1 MNTLEKNYSFTHEW
15 VEKIFR
21 STILPN
27 VRQYWHVGLRCFNP
41 SDLTKDDVW
50 EIQDALKA
58 ELGRRY
64 VVEPK
69 HKITHV
75 TPDGM
80 KEYDRRI
87 KKARRT
93 YDWWDWPANWY
104 DEIKLLEEEEENYM
118 WNRVYEEMWA
128 EDYSSVDEFW
138 DAQL

>member
-1 MNTLEKNYSFTHEW
+1 MTEKNYSFTNKW

-27 VRQYWHVGLRCFNP
+27 VRQYWYVKLRCFDP
-41 SDLTKDDVW
+41 SDLTQDDVW

-69 HKITHV
+69 RKITHV
-75 TPDGM
+75 TPDGLR
-80 KEYDRRI
+80 EYNRRL
-87 KKARRT
+87 KLTKRF
-93 YDWWDWPANWY
+93 YDGWWDCPANWY
-104 DEIKLLEEEEENYM
+104 DDVKILEDEAYNYM
-118 WNRVYEEMWA
+118 LNREVEELWA
-128 EDYSSVDEFW
+128 EDYPSVDAFW